1 MQKKISRNNFL
12 AGSLQTVNKQIPAFF
27 NLDIHG
33 KPVLLKLL
41 ESGHLSLIR
50 NSLNT
55 KQYELNQPRPPGI
68 LKRINHR
75 MSTLRKILISIH
87 SHP

>member
-33 KPVLLKLL
+33 KPALPKLL
-41 ESGHLSLIR
+41 ESGHISLIR

-55 KQYELNQPRPPGI
+55 KQI
-68 LKRINHR
+68 
-75 MSTLRKILISIH
+75 
-87 SHP
+87 

>member
-1 MQKKISRNNFL
+1 MQKIFSRNNFL

-55 KQYELNQPRPPGI
+55 KQYELKPARLEYQA
-68 LKRINHR
+68 H
-75 MSTLRKILISIH
+75 
-87 SHP
+87 